1 MGLLGPWA
9 GGERGAPGEVGQGH
23 QGPLVPSG
31 HTILGGLNGFCC
43 FDFGLKTLK
52 AEEIMLKLF

>member
-43 FDFGLKTLK
+43 CFDFGLKNT
-52 AEEIMLKLF
+52 ES